1 MLLFSFMKMLNVI
14 YKHFI
19 LIIIKVALNDLVL
32 SIASQRRAR
41 HSSRDREGSHCWRS
55 CAQTKWGVGI
65 QSSSDRSLWGSSP
78 LSVLSSASSSPPSSL
93 FSVTVSTYF
102 LAAALP
108 PLICIQF
115 KSHEPRDYSSRWLF
129 NEMNSHLISF
139 YRQTRKLCRVW
150 RLSAV
155 TQSAT
160 LETRK
165 WREKLAFAKIHSC
178 IGQKIKG
185 KFVRNAVVICP

>member
-1 MLLFSFMKMLNVI
+1 MTWCSVSHHSAEHDTPLVI
-14 YKHFI
+14 VKEVI
-19 LIIIKVALNDLVL
+19 VDVL
-32 SIASQRRAR
+32 AP
-41 HSSRDREGSHCWRS
+41 
-55 CAQTKWGVGI
+55 K
-65 QSSSDRSLWGSSP
+65 QSEVSVSSP
-78 LSVLSSASSSPPSSL
+78 RLIALCGDHHHCQCCHRRHPRHHPHCSRWQCRRTSWQPPSRPS
-93 FSVTVSTYF
+93 FAFNSSHTT
-102 LAAALP
+102 
-108 PLICIQF
+108 
-115 KSHEPRDYSSRWLF
+115 HEPQDYSSRWLF

-178 IGQKIKG
+178 IGQKIKE